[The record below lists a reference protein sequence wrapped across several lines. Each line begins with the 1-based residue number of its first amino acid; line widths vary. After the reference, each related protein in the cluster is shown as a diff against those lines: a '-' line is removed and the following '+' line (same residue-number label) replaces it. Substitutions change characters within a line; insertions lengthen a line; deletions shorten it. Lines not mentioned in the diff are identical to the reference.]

1 MTYLYNMLDPINL
14 DSQSPLVVK
23 IVLIIFLII
32 LAVLVVVGYDN
43 DPIDEEKHK
52 QPINNGQPSV
62 FDELVNHYEPYYKEV
77 NQAVLKTTFVNKLRK
92 EFVNDDRFKHSMY
105 QIVVARGVDN
115 GNTIRYVYHISYTND
130 IKKLQRKIDETNKQI
145 RG

>member
-43 DPIDEEKHK
+43 DPIDEEKH
-52 QPINNGQPSV
+52 
-62 FDELVNHYEPYYKEV
+62 
-77 NQAVLKTTFVNKLRK
+77 
-92 EFVNDDRFKHSMY
+92 
-105 QIVVARGVDN
+105 
-115 GNTIRYVYHISYTND
+115 
-130 IKKLQRKIDETNKQI
+130 
-145 RG
+145 

>member
-1 MTYLYNMLDPINL
+1 
-14 DSQSPLVVK
+14 
-23 IVLIIFLII
+23 
-32 LAVLVVVGYDN
+32 
-43 DPIDEEKHK
+43 
-52 QPINNGQPSV
+52 
-62 FDELVNHYEPYYKEV
+62 
-77 NQAVLKTTFVNKLRK
+77 
-92 EFVNDDRFKHSMY
+92 MY